1 MFYKK
6 DFSSLLSLV
15 ATLSATRY
23 SERRVDTVNRY
34 RYETNNNTFYHS
46 QAWRRLRRQALERDK
61 HLCQICLQHNELT
74 FADTVHHIKP
84 IRSND
89 SEKLSL
95 ENLVTV
101 CRKCHNELHR
111 EKPMTLKKKKRR
123 LNSYTN
129 LVKIFTNNKEVW

>member
-1 MFYKK
+1 M
-6 DFSSLLSLV
+6 LSFV
-15 ATLSATRY
+15 ATLSATQH
-23 SERRVDTVNRY
+23 SERRADTVNRY

-46 QAWRRLRRQALERDK
+46 QAWRTLRRQALERDK

-84 IRSND
+84 IREND

-123 LNSYTN
+123 LNNYTN
-129 LVKIFTNNKEVW
+129 LVKRLTNNKEVW